1 MCKSILGRT
10 FAQCPQC
17 QNHLRT
23 ISQKRFPVFPPL
35 YFTIPPTTTT
45 SYFPSTLLH
54 LHQLFPVK
62 WCMTALPAKQ
72 APLQGHFSRDPQ
84 PRLPTR
90 PSPLCNFSLRGTVS
104 KLPPCSSGSVSETKP
119 VSPSVFLRHL
129 LTLRDLPAAGSAL
142 VLPLWSRRGG
152 SAVHRARSET
162 APAPGSPGSCGTCW
176 PSSGFC
182 TPTKPNSRLTRR
194 GLWGAYLGDPGPV
207 PAVAGNVAAPAD
219 LGPTGPFPSQL
230 AGDVNQP
237 QASPLSTA
245 HSFFFDV
252 YLHTGWFCFSV
263 LNPEV
268 HGGHLS

>member
-1 MCKSILGRT
+1 MSTMSKPPKDHFSKT
-10 FAQCPQC
+10 FPRVSPS
-17 QNHLRT
+17 L
-23 ISQKRFPVFPPL
+23 FYYFPP
-35 YFTIPPTTTT
+35 PPPTT

-90 PSPLCNFSLRGTVS
+90 PPHEAFPLVQFLSPWNGLEASPLFKRKRLGDETRVPFGF
-104 KLPPCSSGSVSETKP
+104 PPPPPHSPRPASCWVRSG
-119 VSPSVFLRHL
+119 
-129 LTLRDLPAAGSAL
+129 PAA
-142 VLPLWSRRGG
+142 PRRGG
-152 SAVHRARSET
+152 SAAHRARSET
-162 APAPGSPGSCGTCW
+162 APAPRSPGSCGTCW